1 MNRLNALPTISPAQE
16 RDQDEIRQLAR
27 ETWYLH
33 YPRIIT
39 VKQIDYMLEQ
49 RYAPEEIQ
57 RLIASPHCNWL
68 KIELE
73 QAIQGFGHF
82 DEDAS
87 AHSIKIDKLY
97 VHHRAQGLGCGT
109 SLIRYAETHYGRLGF
124 KKISLQVN
132 KGNLASIAFYLK
144 LGYHKEKSVV
154 FDIGQGLVMDD
165 FIMSKTLY

>member
-1 MNRLNALPTISPAQE
+1 MKDDMI
-16 RDQDEIRQLAR
+16 IVHQLAKDIWPDAFKDILTT
-27 ETWYLH
+27 E
-33 YPRIIT
+33 
-39 VKQIDYMLEQ
+39 QIDYMLEQ
-49 RYAPEEIQ
+49 RYAPKEIQ
-57 RLIASPHCNWL
+57 RLIASPNCNWL

-82 DEDAS
+82 DEDTS
-87 AHSIKIDKLY
+87 TRSIKIDKLY
-97 VHHRAQGLGCGT
+97 VHPRAQGLGCGT

>member
-1 MNRLNALPTISPAQE
+1 MNKLNALPTISPAQE

-33 YPRIIT
+33 YPGIIT

-73 QAIQGFGHF
+73 QAIQGFGHLTKTPQPTQ
-82 DEDAS
+82 S
-87 AHSIKIDKLY
+87 KLISSTFI
-97 VHHRAQGLGCGT
+97 LGPRG
-109 SLIRYAETHYGRLGF
+109 
-124 KKISLQVN
+124 
-132 KGNLASIAFYLK
+132 
-144 LGYHKEKSVV
+144 
-154 FDIGQGLVMDD
+154 
-165 FIMSKTLY
+165 